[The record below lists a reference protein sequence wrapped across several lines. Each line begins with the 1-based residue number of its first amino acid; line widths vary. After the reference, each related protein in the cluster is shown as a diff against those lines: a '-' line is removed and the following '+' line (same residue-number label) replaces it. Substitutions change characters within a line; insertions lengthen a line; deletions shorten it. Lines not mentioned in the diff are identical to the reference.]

1 MKHTLTLI
9 LFLLST
15 VAVATDYDTT
25 TLYFTAQQLRNEAAK
40 GMARVG
46 IFSVGGS
53 GNNFITGTK
62 PVSVVSESRLLSEA
76 RPPSDAEI
84 LQVIPTDGGYLLR
97 LESAKEEES
106 YLSCPADG
114 DFSLSTKSAANV
126 WQIVGPSEQGYGTVS
141 NFSGMFSDIPAK
153 LNEYMLRF
161 ISHGQY
167 MNGQSQGAIGG
178 LRSGTGAWSFNYV
191 YNANYKTTDNGQQTT
206 DGDGT
211 DDGQQTT
218 DGDGN
223 DDGKDDTPT
232 DTIVPAPQHCLYVRL
247 ADGSVRAIPT
257 DYITRQIESD
267 GTLLLELS
275 GNETLT
281 LSSVVSASTEMPEDC
296 PSFLSYKFNNKFNPQ
311 VFTDAEADAPSADVI
326 NISVGCIGKWLTP
339 SFQLPDENIIVTV
352 DGRRQVS
359 KQSRLRFDKPVTY
372 RLTRPDWFLLHKDES
387 AAGPNGTTEGKSR
400 YSYVPFSR
408 EQTVNVDFLSDH
420 ATGTYG
426 IPAIYITTATGAPP
440 ASKTEYIEGTARFD
454 GAGIFPDLDAH
465 PILIRGR
472 GNTTWSGS
480 DPSAKNPYHFKFVE
494 KQKPFGLTSGKHWV
508 LLANP
513 LVGSMT
519 TNAVAMAIAGLTH
532 AAKANHIVPCDLY
545 INGEYRGA
553 YNFTEKVRMA
563 NNSVDVPDE
572 STATLLELDVNY
584 DAAYRFHSS
593 FLSMP
598 ANIKSPEFDDPE
610 CVTSLSKDIIQQA
623 FDRMEQEALYGTPSR
638 IIEPQYAASYYFT
651 NELAMNCE
659 LAHPKSVY
667 LYCEDVLNPEQ
678 SPWNWGPVWDVDW
691 AYGYKFTHT
700 NFDYDPAFDY
710 LNDLSSSGNASGR
723 CGQLFGGILK
733 DPEVHAQYVRLWED
747 FINGGRMQEV
757 LDFCDDYYAVVSRS
771 FAHNAGSDNVT
782 NKRDKTDYA
791 AQTEKCKSW
800 LSQRAEALSRRAGIV
815 PRTEPDP
822 GEPVPS
828 PSPADTEPTDEGRT
842 GDVNADGSLN
852 VADAVSLLDRLA
864 PYPYE
869 TCLLSR
875 SDINADGSVNA
886 ADAEALVSL
895 ILDEAADETRRTAA
909 LRRQRHLAPANC
921 RFSVPAAFEADPDG
935 EASLALT
942 LVVEDGRYSGLQF
955 DLSVPAALELFD
967 IDTQP
972 DFGDLSRKLV
982 EYTAEGDSIRRYRL
996 LLYADGNRAL
1006 TTGSH
1011 TLNLQFLTG
1020 SRDAFAHPVSIFA
1033 ALLSTD
1039 QGEQERLA
1047 PLSSLFSFTPDPLEG
1062 VERLRTTDNGLRTTV
1077 YDLTGRPVRTSPV
1090 GGSEGGSPVRAG
1102 RPRGVFLQNSHKI
1115 LY

>member
-15 VAVATDYDTT
+15 VAVAIDYNTT

-62 PVSVVSESRLLSEA
+62 PISVVSPSHLLSEA

-141 NFSGMFSDIPAK
+141 NFSGIFSDIPAK
-153 LNEYMLRF
+153 LNDYMLRF

-191 YNANYKTTDNGQQTT
+191 YNANYKKN
-206 DGDGT
+206 
-211 DDGQQTT
+211 DDGND
-218 DGDGN
+218 DGKDDGN
-223 DDGKDDTPT
+223 DDGKDDGKDDTPT
-232 DTIVPAPQHCLYVRL
+232 DTIVPAPQHCLYVHL

-267 GTLLLELS
+267 GTLLIELS

-281 LSSVVSASTEMPEDC
+281 LSSVISSSTEMPEDC

-311 VFTDAEADAPSADVI
+311 VFTDAEAELPSADTI

-359 KQSRLRFDKPVTY
+359 KVSRLRFDKPVTY
-372 RLTRPDWFLLHKDES
+372 RLSRPDWLLLQRTGS
-387 AAGPNGTTEGKSR
+387 T
-400 YSYVPFSR
+400 YSFVPFYR
-408 EQTVNVDFLSDH
+408 YQTVVVDFLSDH
-420 ATGTYG
+420 PTGTYG
-426 IPAIYITTATGAPP
+426 IPTIYLTTATGAPP

-454 GAGIFPDLDAH
+454 GAGIFPDLDAQ

-472 GNTTWSGS
+472 GNTTWGGS
-480 DPSAKNPYHFKFVE
+480 SPSAKNPYHFKFIE
-494 KQKPFGLTSGKHWV
+494 KQKPFGLTNGKHWV

-513 LVGSMT
+513 LSGSMT
-519 TNAVAMAIAGLTH
+519 TNAVAMTIAGLTH

-584 DAAYRFHSS
+584 DEAYRFHSDI
-593 FLSMP
+593 LSLP
-598 ANIKSPEFDDPE
+598 ANIKAPEFNDPE
-610 CVTSLSKDIIQQA
+610 CTSSLSQNIIQEA
-623 FDRMEQEALYGTPSR
+623 FNQMEQETLYGVPSTLV
-638 IIEPQYAASYYFT
+638 EPQYAASYYFT
-651 NELAMNCE
+651 NELTMNCE

-667 LYCEDVLNPEQ
+667 IYCEDVLNPKE

-691 AYGYKFTHT
+691 AYGYKFSHS

-710 LNDLSSSGNASGR
+710 LNDLCTSGSANGR
-723 CGQLFGGILK
+723 CGQIFTGLLN
-733 DPEVHAQYVRLWED
+733 DREVHAQYVNLWED
-747 FINGGRMQEV
+747 FINGGRLQEV
-757 LDFCDDYYAVVSRS
+757 LDFCDDYYAVVARS
-771 FAHNAGSDNVT
+771 LAHNASNDNVT
-782 NKRDKTDYA
+782 SNHDKTDYVR
-791 AQTEKCKSW
+791 QTEKCKSW
-800 LSQRAEALSRRAGIV
+800 LSQRAEALSQRAGIV
-815 PRTEPDP
+815 PRTQPGPDEDDP
-822 GEPVPS
+822 T

-842 GDVNADGSLN
+842 GDVNADGALN

-875 SDINADGSVNA
+875 SDINGDGTVNA
-886 ADAEALVSL
+886 ADTEALVSL
-895 ILDEAADETRRTAA
+895 ILDEATNEAKRTAA
-909 LRRQRHLAPANC
+909 LRRQRHLAPANG
-921 RFSVPAAFEADPDG
+921 RFSVPTVFEADPDD
-935 EASLALT
+935 EALLT
-942 LVVEDGRYSGLQF
+942 LTLNIEEGSYSGLQF
-955 DLSVPAALELFD
+955 DLAVPAALELFD
-967 IDTQP
+967 IDTLP
-972 DFGDLSRKLV
+972 DFGALTRKLV
-982 EYTAEGDSIRRYRL
+982 EYTTDSDASRYYRF
-996 LLYADGNRAL
+996 LLYADGSRAL
-1006 TTGSH
+1006 APGRYN
-1011 TLNLQFLTG
+1011 LNLQFLTG
-1020 SRDAFAHPVSIFA
+1020 SRDTSVHPVSIFA

-1062 VERLRTTDNGLRTTV
+1062 IGGQQTTSTGRKETTV
-1077 YDLTGRPVRTSPV
+1077 YDLTGRPVRS
-1090 GGSEGGSPVRAG
+1090 GASRSSR
-1102 RPRGVFLQNSHKI
+1102 RGIFLQNNHKI